1 MPKGVYVRTKPVWNK
16 GLTKEDSRVAKNAE
30 SRKATMIE
38 RYGSL
43 SYNNK
48 EKRIKT
54 NNERYGVDYNF
65 QTGDKEKRTLKR
77 KETCL
82 KKYGVEI
89 ASKNDTVK
97 NKAKQTF
104 KNNHNGFNNNFSLPN
119 VREKINLSL
128 KTEQVKEK
136 RKQTCLEKY
145 GVTSISKLETC
156 KNKVKETKLRNF
168 GDPNYNNKEK
178 EYQTR
183 KANGSFNKHKTK
195 DEIQVEESL
204 LRLFDKDDIIYQYR
218 SEKYPFIA
226 DFYIKSIDTYIEV
239 QGNWTHGDHPF
250 DKNNQA
256 DIDILNKWINKN
268 SGYYKNAIYTWTD
281 LDVRKIETAKRNNI
295 KLILIYKNNNV
306 III

>member
-43 SYNNK
+43 SYNN
-48 EKRIKT
+48 
-54 NNERYGVDYNF
+54 
-65 QTGDKEKRTLKR
+65 
-77 KETCL
+77 
-82 KKYGVEI
+82 
-89 ASKNDTVK
+89 
-97 NKAKQTF
+97 
-104 KNNHNGFNNNFSLPN
+104 
-119 VREKINLSL
+119 
-128 KTEQVKEK
+128 KEK

-204 LRLFDKDDIIYQYR
+204 LKLFDKDDIIYQYR

-250 DKNNQA
+250 DKNNPA

-268 SGYYKNAIYTWTD
+268 SGYYKNVIYTWTD